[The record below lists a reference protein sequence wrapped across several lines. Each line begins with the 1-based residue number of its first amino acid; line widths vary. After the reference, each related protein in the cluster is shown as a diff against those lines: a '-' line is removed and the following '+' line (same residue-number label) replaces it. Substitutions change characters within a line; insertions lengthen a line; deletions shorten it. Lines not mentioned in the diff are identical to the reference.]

1 MAPAPVRR
9 SCHHKAMTAAAVRG
23 FVTRKHVRRKS
34 GLLSCAHNKI
44 ASGFCSIKRVYIALG
59 QNGRNVRGPRW
70 VFTAAIAGKRVGFSD
85 VWIFFLHRRQMDT
98 GPTPDRYFILPAVD
112 AACIHDNKYI
122 RMIVF
127 TARRYATSYGSVSVC
142 FCYNLDCWSSSK
154 TDGRIE
160 LFLA

>member
-1 MAPAPVRR
+1 MAPVRR
-9 SCHHKAMTAAAVRG
+9 SCHQKAMTVAAVRG

-44 ASGFCSIKRVYIALG
+44 TSSFCSIRRVYRTRTERPKRTRATLG
-59 QNGRNVRGPRW
+59 FHRRNCWQTRRFFRCV
-70 VFTAAIAGKRVGFSD
+70 D
-85 VWIFFLHRRQMDT
+85 FFLHHRQMDT

-127 TARRYATSYGSVSVC
+127 TARRNATSYGSVSVC

>member
-1 MAPAPVRR
+1 MAPVRR
-9 SCHHKAMTAAAVRG
+9 SCHHKAMTVAAVRG

-44 ASGFCSIKRVYIALG
+44 ASSFCSIKRVY
-59 QNGRNVRGPRW
+59 RTRTERPKRTRGPRW
-70 VFTAAIAGKRVGFSD
+70 VFTAAIAGRRVGFSD
-85 VWIFFLHRRQMDT
+85 VWIFFLHHRQMDT

-112 AACIHDNKYI
+112 AACLHDNKYI

-127 TARRYATSYGSVSVC
+127 TARRNATSYGSVSVC

-154 TDGRIE
+154 TD
-160 LFLA
+160 